1 MKIEKWQAAFL
12 PPAPS
17 RNSIETQ
24 SRFCSSLPG
33 IFSTQVRWSDTDKR
47 RERGTQK
54 NLCALRENMPQASW
68 KKFQAESAPK
78 PCSGSV
84 TWSIYVCCLFW
95 GCGWYCIVSIC
106 TGSHPVDGTPHDGT
120 HTHRDT
126 EHTLQRTNKQIYLRR
141 PLHSA
146 HRAADQSASARRGV
160 GAGLLSPLL
169 LLLLILILLPLL
181 LLLLLLLLPGA
192 AKATTMGV
200 VAEGCSSVF

>member
-24 SRFCSSLPG
+24 SSFCSSLPG

-54 NLCALRENMPQASW
+54 DLCALRENMPQASW

-106 TGSHPVDGTPHDGT
+106 TGSHPVDGTPHDGS
-120 HTHRDT
+120 HTHRAHT
-126 EHTLQRTNKQIYLRR
+126 EMMGHTAHTPTDKQTNIFAPPTALCTPGRGSKCICQEGGW
-141 PLHSA
+141 S
-146 HRAADQSASARRGV
+146 RATSTTST
-160 GAGLLSPLL
+160 
-169 LLLLILILLPLL
+169 ITT
-181 LLLLLLLLPGA
+181 
-192 AKATTMGV
+192 ATTTTAAIATV
-200 VAEGCSSVF
+200 TARGC